1 MKNNCYIIPFS
12 RRNLNFVTDHF
23 LIGDIISKDGVLLVS
38 EFILIDLNLMLFS
51 FLNEEEAEGHKE
63 VSRNEIITLAR
74 DYKINNIL
82 DNE

>member
-23 LIGDIISKDGVLLVS
+23 LLGRIISKDGVLLVS